1 MKSKD
6 KESKPKKS
14 PVIIGDG
21 KWTTQDG
28 MSFNTATKAWEHTK
42 EISHVAS
49 LGSEADPESEPESDP
64 ESEPETSPEPEDP
77 DTEPDSDPE

>member
-6 KESKPKKS
+6 KESKQKKS

-42 EISHVAS
+42 EISHVVS
-49 LGSEADPESEPESDP
+49 LGSEADP

-77 DTEPDSDPE
+77 DTEPDSYPE

>member
-6 KESKPKKS
+6 KESKKKKS
-14 PVIIGDG
+14 PVIIGDW

-42 EISHVAS
+42 EISHVVS
-49 LGSEADPESEPESDP
+49 LGSEADP

>member
-49 LGSEADPESEPESDP
+49 LGSEADPESEPE
-64 ESEPETSPEPEDP
+64 TSPEPEDP

>member
-49 LGSEADPESEPESDP
+49 LGSEADPET
-64 ESEPETSPEPEDP
+64 EPETSPEPEDP

>member
-6 KESKPKKS
+6 KESKQKKS

-42 EISHVAS
+42 EISHVVS
-49 LGSEADPESEPESDP
+49 LGSYADP